1 MLPHFLS
8 KIISKSKKNIIIMA
22 KKPEKNPNEKKP
34 FDNNEFKKSLGLGA
48 QVVKEKELAWI
59 PFKKAFHDA
68 VGLPGVPRGYTTQFR
83 GFSDV
88 GKSTGIYETLAGAQ
102 KLGDYCIIIDT
113 EGSFNWEHARLVGFE
128 YEEVV
133 DEETGEILDY
143 TGNDFMYFGGSDL
156 LAMYENYD
164 YKDAKWKTTPQRFVP
179 VVEDIAKLM
188 NDLLDKQ
195 AKGEF
200 PHNITFLWD
209 SIGSIG
215 CYQGAVSNTNN
226 NQWTAGALKREFES
240 ILNYRIPASR
250 RESYPYINTFVT
262 VQKIWLRP
270 NAVGQP
276 TIMHNGGEGFK
287 FGVRMI
293 FHMGGK
299 STSSAKKLEA
309 TNSGRSYNFGVRTE
323 IECVKNHVNGIERM
337 GSICSTPHGFI
348 NPDEK
353 NDYVKEN
360 KDFINAKLNT
370 NFADFEVKEED
381 LGTDSYE
388 KD

>member
-1 MLPHFLS
+1 
-8 KIISKSKKNIIIMA
+8 MA
-22 KKPEKNPNEKKP
+22 KKPTKNGSDNPIEKKP
-34 FDNNEFKKSLGLGA
+34 FDNKAFKKDLGLGS
-48 QVVKEKELAWI
+48 QIVKEKELSWI

-68 VGLPGVPRGYTTQFR
+68 VGVPGVPRGYTTQFR

-88 GKSTGIYETLAGAQ
+88 GKSTGIYESLAGAQ

-113 EGSFNWEHARLVGFE
+113 EGSFNWEHAKLVGFKFK
-128 YEEVV
+128 EVV
-133 DEETGEILDY
+133 DEETGEVLDY
-143 TGNDFMYFGGSDL
+143 DGNDFMYFGGQDL
-156 LAMYENYD
+156 LSLYQNYD
-164 YKDAKWKTTPQRFVP
+164 YKDSKMKTEPQRFIP
-179 VVEDIAKLM
+179 VVEDVARLI
-188 NDLLDKQ
+188 NEILDKQ
-195 AKGEF
+195 AKGDF

-240 ILNYRIPASR
+240 ILNFRIPASR
-250 RESYPYINTFVT
+250 RESSPYINTFVT

-287 FGVRMI
+287 YGVRMI

-299 STSSAKKLEA
+299 STSSAKKLDA
-309 TNSGRSYNFGVRTE
+309 VNGGKSFNFGVRTD
-323 IECVKNHVNGIERM
+323 IECVKNHVNGIEKM
-337 GSICSTPHGFI
+337 GSICSTPHGFL

-353 NDYVKEN
+353 NSYVKDN
-360 KDFINAKLNT
+360 KDFINAKLGT
-370 NFADFEVKEED
+370 NYSEFEVKEED
-381 LGTDSYE
+381 FGTDAYE
-388 KD
+388 KE

>member
-1 MLPHFLS
+1 MS
-8 KIISKSKKNIIIMA
+8 KRVKKSEESDDKGTPNVKKG
-22 KKPEKNPNEKKP
+22 
-34 FDNNEFKKSLGLGA
+34 FDNSEFKKKLGLGS
-48 QVVKEKELAWI
+48 QVVKEKELTWI

-68 VGLPGVPRGYTTQFR
+68 VGLPGVPRGYTSQFR

-88 GKSTGIYETLAGAQ
+88 GKSTGIYEALAGTQ
-102 KLGDYCIIIDT
+102 KLGDYSIIIDT
-113 EGSFNWEHARLVGFE
+113 EGSFNWEHAKLVGFQ

-133 DEETGEILDY
+133 DEDTGEVVDY
-143 TGNDFMYFGGSDL
+143 DGPDFMYFGGKDL
-156 LAMYENYD
+156 LALYQNFD
-164 YKDAKWKTTPQRFVP
+164 YKESKMKTEPQRFIP
-179 VVEDIAKLM
+179 VVEDVARLI
-188 NDLLDKQ
+188 NEILDKQ
-195 AKGEF
+195 DKGEF

-250 RESYPYINTFVT
+250 RVDSKYTNTFVA

-287 FGVRMI
+287 YGVRMI

-299 STSSAKKLEA
+299 STSSAKKLDA
-309 TNSGRSYNFGVRTE
+309 TNSGRSYQFGVLTD
-323 IECVKNHVNGIERM
+323 IECVKNHVNGIELK
-337 GSICSTPHGFI
+337 GSICSTPHGFLT
-348 NPDEK
+348 PSEK

-360 KDFINAKLNT
+360 KEFINKKLNT
-370 NFADFEVKEED
+370 NFDDFVVSVHD
-381 LGTDSYE
+381 FDGDAY
-388 KD
+388 DRD

>member
-1 MLPHFLS
+1 
-8 KIISKSKKNIIIMA
+8 MA
-22 KKPEKNPNEKKP
+22 KKAPEKKTVEKKT
-34 FDNNEFKKSLGLGA
+34 FNNKDFKKSLGLGS
-48 QVVKEKELAWI
+48 QIIKEKELTWI
-59 PFKKAFHDA
+59 PFKEAFHDA

-88 GKSTGIYETLAGAQ
+88 GKSTGIYEALAGAQ

-113 EGSFNWEHARLVGFE
+113 EGSFNWEHAKLVGFKFK
-128 YEEVV
+128 EVF
-133 DEETGEILDY
+133 DEETGELLDY
-143 TGNDFMYFGGSDL
+143 DGDDFMYFGGSDL
-156 LAMYENYD
+156 LALYANYD
-164 YKDAKWKTTPQRFVP
+164 YKDSKMKSEPQRYIP
-179 VVEDIAKLM
+179 VVEDIARLM
-188 NDLLDKQ
+188 NEILDKQ
-195 AKGEF
+195 EKGEF

-250 RESYPYINTFVT
+250 RLGAPYINTFVT

-287 FGVRMI
+287 YGVRMI

-299 STSSAKKLEA
+299 STSSAKKLDA
-309 TNSGRSYNFGVRTE
+309 VNSGKSFNFGVRTD
-323 IECVKNHVNGIERM
+323 IECVKNHVNGIEKM
-337 GSICSTPHGFI
+337 GSICSTPHGFLS
-348 NPDEK
+348 PDKK
-353 NDYVKEN
+353 NEYVKEN
-360 KDFINAKLNT
+360 KEFINAKLGT
-370 NFADFEVKEED
+370 SFSDFEVKEED
-381 LGTDSYE
+381 LDSNAYE
-388 KD
+388 KN

>member
-1 MLPHFLS
+1 M
-8 KIISKSKKNIIIMA
+8 SKKPT
-22 KKPEKNPNEKKP
+22 KKNDENKPLGKKP
-34 FDNNEFKKSLGLGA
+34 FDNKEFKKALGLGS
-48 QVVKEKELAWI
+48 QIVKEKELAWI

-68 VGLPGVPRGYTTQFR
+68 VGVPGVPRGYTTQFR

-113 EGSFNWEHARLVGFE
+113 EGSFNWEHAKLVGFNFQ
-128 YEEVV
+128 EVI
-133 DEETGEILDY
+133 DEETGEVIDY
-143 TGNDFMYFGGSDL
+143 DGPDFMYFGGQDL
-156 LAMYENYD
+156 LNLYQNYD
-164 YKDAKWKTTPQRFVP
+164 YKDSKMKSEPQRFVP
-179 VVEDIAKLM
+179 VVEDIARLM
-188 NDLLDKQ
+188 NEILDKQ
-195 AKGEF
+195 ARGEF
-200 PHNITFLWD
+200 PYNITFLWD

-250 RESYPYINTFVT
+250 RESSPYINTFVT

-287 FGVRMI
+287 YGVRMI
-293 FHMGGK
+293 FHLGGK
-299 STSSAKKLEA
+299 STSSAKKLSA
-309 TNSGRSYNFGVRTE
+309 VNGGRSYQFGVQTD
-323 IECVKNHVNGIERM
+323 IECVKNHVNGIELM
-337 GSICSTPHGFI
+337 GSICSTPHGFL
-348 NPDEK
+348 NPTEK
-353 NDYVKEN
+353 NNYVKEK

-370 NFADFEVKEED
+370 DFESFDVEMND
-381 LGTDSYE
+381 LDASAYDE